1 MESTEKEITV
11 KLSVDEVSRILC
23 VLTLRN
29 EDVLKCIKCAGQVGS
44 LANVKYWQSIL
55 KYQDAIVG
63 KILAALKENQCN
75 V

>member
-11 KLSVDEVSRILC
+11 KLSVDEVSRVLC
-23 VLTLRN
+23 VLTLHN
-29 EDVLKCIKCAGQVGS
+29 EDVLKCIKCADQVGS
-44 LANVKYWQSIL
+44 LANVEYWQSIL

-63 KILAALKENQCN
+63 KILAALRESQCN